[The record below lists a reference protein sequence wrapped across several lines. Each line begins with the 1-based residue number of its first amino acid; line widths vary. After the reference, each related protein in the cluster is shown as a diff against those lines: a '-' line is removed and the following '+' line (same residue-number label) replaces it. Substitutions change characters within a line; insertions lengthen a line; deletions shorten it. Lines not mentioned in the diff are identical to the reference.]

1 MEFPATPML
10 VLPLIL
16 TGVAAYYGKRHPFLL
31 TGLLVVDVVYGYM
44 YWKLLHAAAQI
55 KLIH

>member
-1 MEFPATPML
+1 MTFPATPVL
-10 VLPLIL
+10 VLLLIL

-31 TGLLVVDVVYGYM
+31 TALLAVDALAGYM

-55 KLIH
+55 H